1 VTGRSVHVV
10 AREQVIRRR
19 VRPPVVWDAAGGEEF
34 CRQYGMRG
42 RMQDGVLGGRL
53 GQARGQARVEA
64 ARESHERATTG
75 GRSG

>member
-1 VTGRSVHVV
+1 VTGRSVHAV

-42 RMQDGVLGGRL
+42 RMQGGVLGGRL
-53 GQARGQARVEA
+53 GRR
-64 ARESHERATTG
+64 
-75 GRSG
+75 